1 MAGGATQRG
10 EAELSALKPPFA
22 PIIVNRPARPVPGPL
37 RVTLFN
43 ARGGVHLEGIGDCLS
58 RPSLGRSSLMLF
70 CESDWGTKRSGE
82 REVAAELARRL
93 NMSFAYVPEFGI
105 PQPDGTHRS
114 FLGNAIL
121 SSVPLSEVRAVA
133 LPRPLPERGN
143 FMLRHRVGLNTA
155 LIAKAR
161 FRHQEVTV
169 GVLHLA
175 SHCDPQARD
184 QQMASYLAAFPK
196 GGPAIIGGDLNTTT
210 TVLQNG
216 RDLLRTFARML
227 LRPSRFH
234 TPQPYEP
241 LFRRLSAAGLKVDD
255 VNVAGK
261 PTFTFTRVIPPRY
274 RPKLDWLAVRGLKA
288 VPGSAAVLPARRSVF
303 SARLSDH
310 DFVTVELDI

>member
-1 MAGGATQRG
+1 M
-10 EAELSALKPPFA
+10 SALEPPFPA
-22 PIIVNRPARPVPGPL
+22 IIVNRPARPVPGPL

-43 ARGGVHLEGIGDCLS
+43 ARGGVYLEGIGDCLS
-58 RPSLGRSSLMLF
+58 RPPLSRSSLMLL

-105 PQPDGTHRS
+105 PQADGTHKS

-133 LPRPLPERGN
+133 LPRPLPERAN
-143 FMLRHRVGLNTA
+143 SLLRRRVGLNTG
-155 LIAKAR
+155 LITKAR
-161 FRHQEVTV
+161 FRHQDVTV

-184 QQMASYLAAFPK
+184 QQMATYLAAFPQT
-196 GGPAIIGGDLNTTT
+196 GPAVIGGDLNTTT
-210 TVLQNG
+210 TVLQNE
-216 RDLLRTFARML
+216 RDILRTFVQVF

-234 TPQPYEP
+234 RPQPYEP
-241 LFRRLSAAGLKVDD
+241 LFRRLRAAGLRVDD
-255 VNVAGK
+255 VNLMGK
-261 PTFTFTRVIPPRY
+261 PTFTFTRAIPPRY
-274 RPKLDWLAVRGLKA
+274 RPKLDWFAVRGLKA
-288 VPGSAAVLPARRSVF
+288 VPGSAAVLPARKSLL
-303 SARLSDH
+303 SSRLSDH

>member
-10 EAELSALKPPFA
+10 KPELSALEPPFA

-37 RVTLFN
+37 RITLFN
-43 ARGGVHLEGIGDCLS
+43 ARGGIYLEGIGDCFS
-58 RPSLGRSSLMLF
+58 RPPLSQSSLVLL

-105 PQPDGTHRS
+105 PQADGTHKS

-121 SSVPLSEVRAVA
+121 SAVPLTEVRAVA
-133 LPRPLPERGN
+133 LPRPLPERRN
-143 FMLRHRVGLNTA
+143 PLMRYRVGLNTG
-155 LIAKAR
+155 LITSAR
-161 FRHQEVTV
+161 FRHQDITV

-184 QQMASYLAAFPK
+184 QQMATYLAPFPQA
-196 GGPAIIGGDLNTTT
+196 GPAIIGGDLNTTT
-210 TVLQNG
+210 TVLQSR
-216 RDLLRTFARML
+216 RDILRTFAQVF

-234 TPQPYEP
+234 RPQPYEP
-241 LFRRLSAAGLKVDD
+241 LFRRLSAAGLRVDD
-255 VNVAGK
+255 VNVVGK

-274 RPKLDWLAVRGLKA
+274 RPKLDWFAVRGLKA
-288 VPGSAAVLPARRSVF
+288 VPGSAAVLPARRSLF
-303 SARLSDH
+303 SSRLSDH

>member
-1 MAGGATQRG
+1 M
-10 EAELSALKPPFA
+10 SALNPPFP
-22 PIIVNRPARPVPGPL
+22 PIIVNRPARAVPGPL

-43 ARGGVHLEGIGDCLS
+43 ARGGVYLEGIGDCLS
-58 RPSLGRSSLMLF
+58 RPPLGQSSLMLL

-105 PQPDGTHRS
+105 PQTDGTHKS

-121 SSVPLSEVRAVA
+121 STAPLSEVRAVA
-133 LPRPLPERGN
+133 LPRPLPERAN
-143 FMLRHRVGLNTA
+143 SMLRHHVGLNTA
-155 LIAKAR
+155 LIVRTR

-175 SHCDPQARD
+175 SHCHPQARD
-184 QQMASYLAAFPK
+184 QQMATYLGVFPK

-216 RDLLRTFARML
+216 RDLLRTFARMF

-234 TPQPYEP
+234 WPQPYEP

-255 VNVAGK
+255 VNVMGK
-261 PTFTFTRVIPPRY
+261 PTFTFTRAIPPRY

-288 VPGSAAVLPARRSVF
+288 VPGSAAVLPARRSWF
-303 SARLSDH
+303 SPRLSDH

>member
-10 EAELSALKPPFA
+10 EAEVSALKPPFP
-22 PIIVNRPARPVPGPL
+22 PIIINRPARPVPGPL

-43 ARGGVHLEGIGDCLS
+43 ARGGVYLEGIGDCLS
-58 RPSLGRSSLMLF
+58 RPPLGQSSLMLL

-105 PQPDGTHRS
+105 PQADGNHKS

-121 SSVPLSEVRAVA
+121 STVPLSEVRAVA
-133 LPRPLPERGN
+133 LPRPLPDRGN
-143 FMLRHRVGLNTA
+143 PMLRRRVGLNTA

-161 FRHQEVTV
+161 LRQQEVTV

-184 QQMASYLAAFPK
+184 RQMATYLAAFPK
-196 GGPAIIGGDLNTTT
+196 AGPAIIGGDLNTTT
-210 TVLQNG
+210 TVLQSG
-216 RDLLRTFARML
+216 RDILRTFVQVF
-227 LRPSRFH
+227 LRPARFH
-234 TPQPYEP
+234 RPQPYEP
-241 LFRRLSAAGLKVDD
+241 LFRRLSAAGLRVEE
-255 VNVAGK
+255 VNVMDK
-261 PTFTFTRVIPPRY
+261 PTFTFTRVIPPRF
-274 RPKLDWLAVRGLKA
+274 RPKLDWFAVRGLKA

-303 SARLSDH
+303 SSRLSDH